1 MAYRENVNPSNIDNL
16 KFRLPNKAMEKAALF
31 WIQN

>member
-1 MAYRENVNPSNIDNL
+1 MAYRGDANSSNIDNL

-31 WIQN
+31 